1 MQDYRI
7 QISYTPEAVA
17 TLVANPQN
25 REEMARSLIEKLGGK
40 LKGIWNSLGDYDLVE
55 IATLPDDES
64 AAALSMAI
72 LAGGAIKISRTT
84 PLLSLNDGMEAME
97 KASKLEYKPPGNF

>member
-1 MQDYRI
+1 MQDYLI

-40 LKGIWNSLGDYDLVE
+40 LIGIWNSLGDYDLVE
-55 IATLPDDES
+55 IATLPDNVS
-64 AAALSMAI
+64 ATALSMAI
-72 LAGGAIKISRTT
+72 LAGGSIKISRTT
-84 PLLSLNDGMEAME
+84 PLMSLNDGMEAME
-97 KASKLEYKPPGNF
+97 KASKLGYKPPGNF

>member
-1 MQDYRI
+1 MQDYLI

-40 LKGIWNSLGDYDLVE
+40 LIGIWNSLGDYDLVE
-55 IATLPDDES
+55 IATLPDNVS

-72 LAGGAIKISRTT
+72 LAGGSIKISRTT
-84 PLLSLNDGMEAME
+84 PLMSLNDGMEAME
-97 KASKLEYKPPGNF
+97 KASKLGYKQPGK

>member
-1 MQDYRI
+1 MQDYLI
-7 QISYTPEAVA
+7 QISFAPEAVA

-25 REEMARSLIEKLGGK
+25 REEVARSLIESVGGK
-40 LKGIWNSLGDYDLVE
+40 LKGYWFALGDYDVVE

-64 AAALSMAI
+64 AVALSMAI
-72 LAGGAIKISRTT
+72 LAGGAIKISKTT
-84 PLLSLNDGMEAME
+84 PLLSLNDGIEAME

>member
-1 MQDYRI
+1 MQDYLI
-7 QISYTPEAVA
+7 QIAYTPEAVA

-40 LKGIWNSLGDYDLVE
+40 LIGIWNSLGDYDLVE
-55 IATLPDDES
+55 IATLPDNVS

-72 LAGGAIKISRTT
+72 LAGGSIKISRTT
-84 PLLSLNDGMEAME
+84 PLMSLNDGMEAME
-97 KASKLEYKPPGNF
+97 KASKLGYKPPGK

>member
-1 MQDYRI
+1 MQDYLI

-40 LKGIWNSLGDYDLVE
+40 LIGIWNSLGDYDLVE
-55 IATLPDDES
+55 IATLPDNVS

-72 LAGGAIKISRTT
+72 LAGGSIKISRTT
-84 PLLSLNDGMEAME
+84 PLMSLNDGMEAME
-97 KASKLEYKPPGNF
+97 KASKLGYKPPGK